1 MVNNAEKAQDSYKS
15 RMAQKWGIPVVSTE
29 FIHKCVEAGKLVEV
43 DPYVVVG
50 KTATKEFGLGKIIGM
65 VDVLI
70 IHELVLILYESVVIQ
85 YSI

>member
-50 KTATKEFGLGKIIGM
+50 KTAAKEFNSGKIIGM
-65 VDVLI
+65 LNIEV
-70 IHELVLILYESVVIQ
+70 
-85 YSI
+85 